1 MKCRHPDNGQA
12 AQGVNGVKSF
22 DRLHASDYLKIRH
35 FCEAGK
41 QKLPAN
47 VENKET
53 SKPSWLVGHAL
64 QNSQA
69 SQLPRPQF

>member
-1 MKCRHPDNGQA
+1 MKYRHPDNGQA
-12 AQGVNGVKSF
+12 SQGVNGVKSF
-22 DRLHASDYLKIRH
+22 DRLHASDYLEICH

-47 VENKET
+47 VKNKET
-53 SKPSWLVGHAL
+53 SEPSWLVRHAL
-64 QNSQA
+64 PNSQA